1 MTKADWL
8 HSDVSCSQVEAK
20 VLGQCFC
27 SGGFASLHRDTY
39 TYFNFWLFQSAVEM
53 VLKGDSTV
61 SSERSPNPAIRI
73 PSHSQDLLRI
83 GLDTITVVA

>member
-1 MTKADWL
+1 
-8 HSDVSCSQVEAK
+8 
-20 VLGQCFC
+20 
-27 SGGFASLHRDTY
+27 
-39 TYFNFWLFQSAVEM
+39 M

-73 PSHSQDLLRI
+73 PSHFQDLLQI